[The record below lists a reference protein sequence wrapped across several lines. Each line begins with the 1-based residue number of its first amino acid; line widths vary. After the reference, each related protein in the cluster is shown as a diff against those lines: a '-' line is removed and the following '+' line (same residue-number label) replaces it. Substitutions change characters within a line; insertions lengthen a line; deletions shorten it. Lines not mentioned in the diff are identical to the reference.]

1 MSDYLR
7 DQLSA
12 FIDGELPKHEI
23 ELLFKRLDGNPELR
37 ATLAR
42 YTLIGESLRTRSAEG
57 PSRTFADRVRTAV
70 RESGPLAGGVR
81 PARPQ
86 QWRWLKPI
94 AGVAVAATVAAVA
107 ILGLQSIQPA
117 VDQPPQLAAEVPA
130 QAVVIGGSE
139 STVDSPSYI
148 VPAPA
153 SAGSPMNAARLT
165 NYVVA
170 HSEYSTPLGRRSV
183 LSGIVA
189 EGAATPESS
198 EPESSDKNGEEEED
212 ASAQAPAQLSVPQ
225 QQ

>member
-42 YTLIGESLRTRSAEG
+42 YTVIGESLRTRSAEG
-57 PSRTFADRVRTAV
+57 PSRTFAQRVRAAV
-70 RESGPLAGGVR
+70 KESGPLAADFANAPR
-81 PARPQ
+81 RH
-86 QWRWLKPI
+86 QWRWLKPV
-94 AGVAVAATVAAVA
+94 AGLAVAATVAAVA
-107 ILGLQSIQPA
+107 ILGLQQIQP
-117 VDQPPQLAAEVPA
+117 VTDQGPQVAAGTATQPL
-130 QAVVIGGSE
+130 VIGE
-139 STVDSPSYI
+139 PAAASPSYI

-153 SAGSPMNAARLT
+153 AAGSLVNAARLT

-170 HSEYSTPLGRRSV
+170 HSEYSSPLGRRSV

-189 EGAATPESS
+189 EGAAPLDAPVEGS
-198 EPESSDKNGEEEED
+198 D
-212 ASAQAPAQLSVPQ
+212 ASPSAPAPADLTLQRQ
-225 QQ
+225 

>member
-42 YTLIGESLRTRSAEG
+42 YSLIGESLRTRSAEG
-57 PSRTFADRVRTAV
+57 PSRTFAERVRAAV
-70 RESGPLAGGVR
+70 RESGPLAASAASSVR
-81 PARPQ
+81 SH
-86 QWRWLKPI
+86 QWRWLRPV

-117 VDQPPQLAAEVPA
+117 VDQPPQVAVNVPT
-130 QAVVIGGSE
+130 QAVVIGSQT
-139 STVDSPSYI
+139 TVESPSYI

-189 EGAATPESS
+189 EGADPSEVPATNGS
-198 EPESSDKNGEEEED
+198 EKD
-212 ASAQAPAQLSVPQ
+212 ASAQAPADRAPAQ
-225 QQ
+225 Q

>member
-23 ELLFKRLDGNPELR
+23 ELLFKRLDGNAELR

-57 PSRTFADRVRTAV
+57 PSRTFAERVRAAV
-70 RESGPLAGGVR
+70 RESGPLARDSAGSAHWQR
-81 PARPQ
+81 
-86 QWRWLKPI
+86 WRWLRPV

-117 VDQPPQLAAEVPA
+117 ADQAPQLAASATPQPEA
-130 QAVVIGGSE
+130 IGE
-139 STVDSPSYI
+139 PVAESPSYV
-148 VPAPA
+148 VPTP
-153 SAGSPMNAARLT
+153 GSGGSLMNAARLT

-170 HSEYSTPLGRRSV
+170 HSEYSSPLGRRSV

-189 EGAATPESS
+189 EGGMPLEAKGGSSQDESAAVPTPAELV
-198 EPESSDKNGEEEED
+198 E
-212 ASAQAPAQLSVPQ
+212 Q
-225 QQ
+225 Q

>member
-42 YTLIGESLRTRSAEG
+42 YSLIGESLRTRSAEG
-57 PSRTFADRVRTAV
+57 PSRTFAERVRLAV
-70 RESGPLAGGVR
+70 RDSGPLAAGAANASR
-81 PARPQ
+81 H

-94 AGVAVAATVAAVA
+94 AGLAVAATVAAVA
-107 ILGLQSIQPA
+107 ILGLQQIQP
-117 VDQPPQLAAEVPA
+117 VSDQGPQVVASTPA
-130 QAVVIGGSE
+130 QPLVIGE
-139 STVDSPSYI
+139 PAAASPAYI

-153 SAGSPMNAARLT
+153 ATGSLINAARLT

-170 HSEYSTPLGRRSV
+170 HSEYSSPLGRRSV

-189 EGAATPESS
+189 EGAAPIDA
-198 EPESSDKNGEEEED
+198 PAESSDP
-212 ASAQAPAQLSVPQ
+212 SAPAPADLTLEQ
-225 QQ
+225 Q

>member
-7 DQLSA
+7 NQLSA

-42 YTLIGESLRTRSAEG
+42 YSLIGESLRTRSAEG
-57 PSRTFADRVRTAV
+57 PSRTFAERVRAAV
-70 RESGPLAGGVR
+70 RESGPLAASVASS
-81 PARPQ
+81 ARSH
-86 QWRWLKPI
+86 QWRLLRPV

-107 ILGLQSIQPA
+107 ILGLQSIQPSI
-117 VDQPPQLAAEVPA
+117 DQPPQVAVNVPT
-130 QAVVIGGSE
+130 QAVVIGSQSAVE
-139 STVDSPSYI
+139 SPSYI

-189 EGAATPESS
+189 EGADPS
-198 EPESSDKNGEEEED
+198 EVSDTNGSEKD
-212 ASAQAPAQLSVPQ
+212 ASAQAPADLAPAQ
-225 QQ
+225 Q

>member
-42 YTLIGESLRTRSAEG
+42 YSLIGESLRTRSAEG
-57 PSRTFADRVRTAV
+57 PSRTFAERVRAAV
-70 RESGPLAGGVR
+70 RESGPLAASAASS
-81 PARPQ
+81 ARLH
-86 QWRWLKPI
+86 QWRWLRPV

-117 VDQPPQLAAEVPA
+117 VDQPPQVAVNVPT
-130 QAVVIGGSE
+130 QAVVIGSQA
-139 STVDSPSYI
+139 TVESPSYI

-189 EGAATPESS
+189 EGADPS
-198 EPESSDKNGEEEED
+198 EVSDTNRSEKD
-212 ASAQAPAQLSVPQ
+212 ASAQAPADRAPAQ
-225 QQ
+225 Q